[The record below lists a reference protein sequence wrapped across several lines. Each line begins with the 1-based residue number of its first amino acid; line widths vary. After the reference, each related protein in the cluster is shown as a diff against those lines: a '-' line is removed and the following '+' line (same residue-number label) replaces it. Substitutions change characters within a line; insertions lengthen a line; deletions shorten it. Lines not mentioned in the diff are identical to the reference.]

1 MSQSRH
7 LGMVWF
13 CRSTLC
19 TCSTNIR
26 NNAQEL
32 WKKEKE
38 KEKEKEMGIEKKK
51 KKNKKLRNSYS
62 SCSSSSSPCS
72 QLFSFEGEELRAHIL
87 DKLSAERSKRSF
99 KILEMEE
106 AIKA

>member
-51 KKNKKLRNSYS
+51 KKNKKNRNSYS

-72 QLFSFEGEELRAHIL
+72 QLFSFQGEELRAHIL